1 MNILR
6 TAFIKTAYWSILILM
21 TLFQAWAVC
30 TSLFTVLFNNVSVN
44 LEYNKDFSRNKNSRQ
59 EKFFLSNDLS
69 CELHNFNISYDKTLK
84 FKVF

>member
-44 LEYNKDFSRNKNSRQ
+44 LEYNKDSARYKIKDKRNI
-59 EKFFLSNDLS
+59 
-69 CELHNFNISYDKTLK
+69 C
-84 FKVF
+84 